1 MNNKNRIENIY
12 EKALMCINK
21 MHFLIAVITISGLFL
36 LAMPSPIEAAP
47 GELDPTFGSGGK
59 VITPFGTDGAALA
72 VAVQSDGKI
81 VAVGPSN
88 SGTTSAPNYDFALV
102 RYNTDGSLDSSF
114 GTGGKVA
121 TDLGGIREVAW
132 GVALQPDGKIVVAG
146 ESGSSIT
153 IKDFALARY
162 NTNGTLDSSFGTGGK
177 VITPVTSLADVA
189 GAVAIQSDGKIV
201 AAGYSNSGTASA
213 VNRDFTLLRYNANGT
228 LDNSFGVGGKVITDF
243 GSSIDDQANA
253 MAIQSDGKIIA
264 VGYYGLDSSAGAD
277 YALARYNVDGSL
289 DTSFGTGGKV
299 VTPVGNTY
307 DEAYAVAIQ
316 ADGKFVV
323 AGISYNGANNDFSL
337 VRYNTNG
344 SLDNSFGTGG
354 KVITAIGSGDDNAS
368 AVAIQSN
375 GKIVVA
381 GESNS
386 GTSTAPNYDFAVV
399 RYNTDGTLDSSFGA
413 GGKVI
418 TPISNRNDYVY
429 AATIQADGKIIVAGS
444 SSTNFALVRYL
455 GDPVAARSTLFDF
468 DGDGKAD
475 VSVFRPDN
483 GTWYLNQSTNGFA
496 GIQFGVST
504 DKIVPA
510 DYDGDGK
517 TDVAVYR
524 DGNWYLQRSSTGF
537 ASINFGL
544 ARDVPVPADF
554 DGDGKAELVV
564 YRPSNGTWY
573 VLNLA
578 NNAFNAVQFGISID
592 KPVAADYDG
601 DGRADYAVYRPEN
614 GVWYLL
620 RSTQGFAAIQF
631 GISTDK
637 PVVGDYDGD
646 GKADEAVYR
655 AENGMWYLFQSTNG
669 FAAVQFGLSTDLP
682 APADYDGDGKTDV
695 AVFRTSTGMWY
706 IQRSQ
711 SGFTGVAFGAPTDKP
726 APNAFIP

>member
-47 GELDPTFGSGGK
+47 GDLDPTFGSGGK

-114 GTGGKVA
+114 GTDGKVA

-146 ESGSSIT
+146 ESGSSTT

-177 VITPVTSLADVA
+177 VITPVSSLADGA

-264 VGYYGLDSSAGAD
+264 VGKYGLDSSAGTD
-277 YALARYNVDGSL
+277 YALARYNMDGSL

-299 VTPVGNTY
+299 LTSVANY
-307 DEAYAVAIQ
+307 DEALAVAIQ

-323 AGISYNGANNDFSL
+323 AGISHNGANNDFSL

-354 KVITAIGSGDDNAS
+354 KVITAIGSGDDKAL

-381 GESNS
+381 GDSNS

-418 TPISNRNDYVY
+418 TPISNRNDFVY

-444 SSTNFALVRYL
+444 SSTAFALVRYL
-455 GDPVAARSTLFDF
+455 GDPVAARNTLFDF

-475 VSVFRPDN
+475 VSVFRPEN

-496 GIQFGVST
+496 GIQFGAST

-524 DGNWYLQRSSTGF
+524 DGTWYLQRSRDGIIGI
-537 ASINFGL
+537 AFGV
-544 ARDVPVPADF
+544 ATDIPMPADF
-554 DGDGKAELVV
+554 NGDGKAEIAVF
-564 YRPSNGTWY
+564 RPSNGGWY
-573 VLNLA
+573 IYNLT
-578 NNAFNAVQFGISID
+578 NNQVTSVQFGQAGDVPVAADYDGDGKSDIAVYRNGTWYLQRSQLGFTGIAFGESTD

-601 DGRADYAVYRPEN
+601 DGKADVAVFRPSN
-614 GVWYLL
+614 GTWYLQ
-620 RSTQGFAAIQF
+620 RSQLGFTGIAF
-631 GISTDK
+631 GLGSDLTV
-637 PVVGDYDGD
+637 PADYDGD
-646 GKADEAVYR
+646 GKAD
-655 AENGMWYLFQSTNG
+655 
-669 FAAVQFGLSTDLP
+669 
-682 APADYDGDGKTDV
+682 V
-695 AVFRTSTGMWY
+695 AVFRNGTWY

>member
-1 MNNKNRIENIY
+1 
-12 EKALMCINK
+12 

-59 VITPFGTDGAALA
+59 VITPVSSLADGAALA

-121 TDLGGIREVAW
+121 TDLGGIHEVAW

-146 ESGSSIT
+146 ESGSSTT

-177 VITPVTSLADVA
+177 VITPVSSLADGA

-264 VGYYGLDSSAGAD
+264 VGYYGLASSAGAD

-307 DEAYAVAIQ
+307 DEALAVAIQ

-323 AGISYNGANNDFSL
+323 AGISHNGANNDFSL

-368 AVAIQSN
+368 GVAIQSN

-399 RYNTDGTLDSSFGA
+399 RYNTDGSLDTSFGT

-418 TPISNRNDYVY
+418 TPISSRNDFVY

-496 GIQFGVST
+496 GIQFGAST
-504 DKIVPA
+504 DRIVPA

-517 TDVAVYR
+517 TDIAVFR
-524 DGNWYLQRSSTGF
+524 DGTWFLQRSSAGF
-537 ASINFGL
+537 VSVQFGSPGDIP
-544 ARDVPVPADF
+544 APADF
-554 DGDGKAELVV
+554 DSDGKAELVV
-564 YRPSNGTWY
+564 FRPSNGVWY
-573 VLNLA
+573 SLNLVG
-578 NNAFNAVQFGISID
+578 NAFSAVQFGSSED
-592 KPVAADYDG
+592 KPVTADYDG
-601 DGRADYAVYRPEN
+601 DGKADQAVYRPSS
-614 GVWYLL
+614 GIWYMLQ
-620 RSTQGFAAIQF
+620 STKGFAAIQF

-646 GKADEAVYR
+646 GRADQAVYR
-655 AENGMWYLFQSTNG
+655 PENSTWYIFGSSIG
-669 FAAVQFGLSTDLP
+669 FTSIQFGISTDIP
-682 APADYDGDGKTDV
+682 APGDYDGDGKTDI
-695 AVFRTSTGMWY
+695 AVFRPESGNWYQMKST
-706 IQRSQ
+706 Q
-711 SGFTGVAFGAPTDKP
+711 GFSSVQFGANGDKP
-726 APNAFIP
+726 IPNSPVR